1 MIAILVVVGLA
12 IPPLTLMWQDLSY
25 RSARATAI
33 SQATFYAQE
42 LMEEIKSKRF
52 DDPDEPTV
60 TALGPN
66 SETYPNFDDVDD
78 FNGCTDSRVTTPAG
92 GYARSANI
100 DYVSLNTDTDPDSWE
115 ASGSPTDY
123 KRIDVSV
130 SHRFADS
137 SLVTIVSA
145 Y

>member
-1 MIAILVVVGLA
+1 
-12 IPPLTLMWQDLSY
+12 MWQDLSY

-52 DDPDEPTV
+52 DENNDSPWSST
-60 TALGPN
+60 LGIEG
-66 SETYPNFDDVDD
+66 ETYPNYDDVDD
-78 FNGCTDSRVTTPAG
+78 FNGYSDNPATGYTRSVTVNYVRLDANNTWQNCAGSISCQSDIGDCTDC
-92 GYARSANI
+92 NHHCC
-100 DYVSLNTDTDPDSWE
+100 
-115 ASGSPTDY
+115 Y